1 MTEFETVIGLE
12 CHVQLA
18 TQSKAFS
25 PASAAYGDE
34 PNSHTDPY
42 TLALPGTLP
51 VLNGA
56 AVEYALRIGL
66 ASGCKIRRVNRFAR
80 KHYFYPD
87 LPKGYQISQYEEP
100 IAEGGALSFW
110 IGDELRSVRLIR
122 IHMEED
128 AGKSTHA
135 GGAPYSL
142 VDLNRAGVALC
153 EVVTEPD
160 LRSAREAAECLRGL
174 RLLVRYLGIC
184 DGNME
189 EGSLRCDANV
199 SVRPTGETRLG
210 TRVELKNIN
219 SFRFLEQAIDYE
231 VARQV
236 KLVRGGGKVV
246 QETRLWDPE
255 RGASYPMRSKE
266 QADDYRYFPDPDL
279 PPLVLDEAT
288 IAAVARGLPEAPAA
302 RRHRFVTELGLS
314 AEDAGVLTSE
324 REIADYY
331 EQTLAAGA
339 NAKRAAN
346 WIVTELLLELKQGD
360 RSIAHSAISPA
371 ALAELLRFLDDGTI
385 SGRIAKTVFQTMWNT
400 GRSAADVVK
409 SEGLTQLTDEAA
421 LETVIREVLEANPRQ
436 LEKLRAG
443 DQKLHGFFMGQVM
456 KRTEGR
462 ASPPLVD
469 RLLRK
474 LIAP

>member
-1 MTEFETVIGLE
+1 VSDFETVIGLE
-12 CHVQLA
+12 CHVQLL
-18 TQSKAFS
+18 TRSKAFS
-25 PASAAYGDE
+25 PASAAFGDE

-51 VLNGA
+51 VLNAA
-56 AVEYALRIGL
+56 AVELVLRLGI
-66 ASGCKIRRVNRFAR
+66 ASGCTIRRASRFAR

-100 IAEGGALSFW
+100 VAEGGALSFW
-110 IGDELRSVRLIR
+110 VDDELRTVRLIR

-135 GGAPYSL
+135 AGASYSL
-142 VDLNRAGVALC
+142 VDLNRAGVALA
-153 EVVTEPD
+153 EVVTEPE

-174 RLLVRYLGIC
+174 RQLVRYLGVC

-199 SVRPTGETRLG
+199 SVRPAGETRLG
-210 TRVELKNIN
+210 TRVELKNLN

-231 VARQV
+231 AARQV
-236 KLVRGGGKVV
+236 RLIQGGGRVV

-255 RGASYPMRSKE
+255 HGASYPMRSKE

-279 PPLVLDEAT
+279 PPLVIDEDT
-288 IAAVARGLPEAPAA
+288 IARIANSLPETPAA
-302 RRHRFVTELGLS
+302 RRARFVDALGLP
-314 AEDAGVLTSE
+314 AEDAALLTSE

-331 EQTLAAGA
+331 EATLAAGA
-339 NAKRAAN
+339 SARRAAN
-346 WIVTELLLELKQGD
+346 WITGELLRELKQTD
-360 RSIAHSAISPA
+360 RSIAQSKVTPV
-371 ALAELLRFLDDGTI
+371 ALAELLRFVEDDTI
-385 SGRIAKTVFQTMWNT
+385 SARIAKGVFQTMWNS
-400 GRSAADVVK
+400 GRSAADVVQ
-409 SEGLTQLTDEAA
+409 SEGLTQVTDEAA
-421 LETVIREVLEANPRQ
+421 LEVVIREVLAQNPKQ

-462 ASPPLVD
+462 ASPQLLD

-474 LIAP
+474 LIGA